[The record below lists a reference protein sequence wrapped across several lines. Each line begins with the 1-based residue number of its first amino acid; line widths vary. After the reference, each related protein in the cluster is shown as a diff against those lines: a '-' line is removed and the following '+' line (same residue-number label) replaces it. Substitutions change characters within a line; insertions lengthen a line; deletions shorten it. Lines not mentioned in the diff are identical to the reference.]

1 MYIIVQGV
9 IIMVDRDEAIA
20 LAISF
25 FLPGL
30 GIAYAEDVK
39 KGVTI
44 FVSAIICNLLSIFF
58 GLIFSIIAFLIW
70 AYGMYATYM
79 YFQ

>member
-1 MYIIVQGV
+1 MRQ
-9 IIMVDRDEAIA
+9 IMTDRTKEIS
-20 LAISF
+20 LVISF
-25 FLPGL
+25 FLTGL
-30 GIAYAEDVK
+30 GIAYAGDVK

-44 FVSAIICNLLSIFF
+44 FASAVICNLLSIYF
-58 GLIFSIIAFLIW
+58 GLMFSIIAFLLW